1 MPVDMYYYTE
11 SEWNRLGLGILPAER
26 DIKNKIKSSSDGL
39 DMVSTGSRV
48 GEWTTRPAIDANEAK

>member
-11 SEWNRLGLGILPAER
+11 SEWNRLGCGPLPPERNILNR
-26 DIKNKIKSSSDGL
+26 QSLYDGP

-48 GEWTTRPAIDANEAK
+48 GKQTTRESTDVISET